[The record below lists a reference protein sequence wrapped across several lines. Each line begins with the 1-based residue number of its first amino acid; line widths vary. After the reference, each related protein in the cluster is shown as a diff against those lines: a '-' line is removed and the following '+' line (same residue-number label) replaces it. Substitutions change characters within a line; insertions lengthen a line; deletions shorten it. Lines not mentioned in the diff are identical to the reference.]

1 MTSVLG
7 RFYAAII
14 IIGLFAPTVTDACSA
29 DSELGHFVNERYGK
43 RIEFDVLRDGKPVGE
58 HVTTFALT
66 ANGLKVHSRT
76 ELGISVLFIP
86 VYRFEYDSQSLW
98 CGESLSR
105 LSARTK
111 DRGENTLTEVEP
123 AAGGLVV
130 RHEGR
135 EQQVAEN
142 LIPTDHWNPHVLQRS
157 EVLNTITGRVNT
169 VQISSC
175 TSHSKVVAT
184 AAPGGICYQYSGDL
198 EARVW
203 YDESMRWV
211 GLEFAGRDGSEIVY
225 VCRDCRAEGV

>member
-14 IIGLFAPTVTDACSA
+14 VSGLFASTVTDACSA

-184 AAPGGICYQYSGDL
+184 AAPGGSCYQYSGDL